1 MKWLNKLF
9 VLFFVMASM
18 LSMFT
23 SQAYAGDEWW
33 KNITDQLKTKDE
45 TKDESKTGSL
55 TTTEMGD
62 AFKQALK
69 IGSENVVEQLGGVD
83 GFNADAAIRIPLP
96 KELETV
102 KAMLGKIGMSAMVDD
117 LELKLNR
124 AAEAATPKAKA
135 LFVQSISE
143 MSFDDVMT
151 IYQGPQDSATQY
163 FKQKMSQSLS
173 NEMEPIVQD
182 TLASVGAIQ
191 AYDSVMGNYQT
202 MPFVPDVKA
211 DLTQHVVNKGM
222 EGIFYYIA
230 KEEAAIRQDP
240 MKQTTALL
248 QKVFG
253 GN

>member
-1 MKWLNKLF
+1 MKWINKVLILLF
-9 VLFFVMASM
+9 ATAF
-18 LSMFT
+18 MFT
-23 SQAYAGDEWW
+23 SQAYSGDEWW
-33 KNITDQLKTKDE
+33 KNITDQLNTKDE
-45 TKDESKTGSL
+45 AKDGDL

-102 KAMLGKIGMSAMVDD
+102 KAMLGKVGMSAMVDD

-143 MSFDDVMT
+143 
-151 IYQGPQDSATQY
+151 
-163 FKQKMSQSLS
+163 
-173 NEMEPIVQD
+173 
-182 TLASVGAIQ
+182 LASVGAIQ

-211 DLTQHVVNKGM
+211 DLTQHVVDKGM

>member
-1 MKWLNKLF
+1 MKWLNTFF

-18 LSMFT
+18 FT
-23 SQAYAGDEWW
+23 SQAYASDEWW
-33 KNITDQLKTKDE
+33 KNITDQLKTKEE
-45 TKDESKTGSL
+45 TKADDLSTVNLS
-55 TTTEMGD
+55 TSEMGD

-69 IGSENVVEQLGGVD
+69 IGSENVVNQLGGVD
-83 GFNADAAIRIPLP
+83 GFNADAAVHIPLP

-102 KAMLGKIGMSAMVDD
+102 KAMLDQVGLSAMVDD

-143 MSFDDVMT
+143 MTFDDVMQ
-151 IYQGPQDSATQY
+151 IYEGPQDSATQY

-173 NEMEPIVQD
+173 EEMEPIVEG
-182 TLASVGAIQ
+182 TLASVGGVQ
-191 AYDSVMGNYQT
+191 AYDAVMGKYQS

-211 DLTQHVVNKGM
+211 NLTKHVVDKGM

-253 GN
+253 SN